1 MKSGT
6 AQKLVLNMLSTGAM
20 VKLGKVYQNLMVD
33 VKATNVK
40 LIDRACR
47 IVVEATGASR
57 AEAENALSQTEF
69 EVKPAILMI
78 LKGVSAEQARQDL
91 QQHHGYLRAAL

>member
-40 LIDRACR
+40 LVDRACR

-57 AEAENALSQTEF
+57 VEAENALSQTEF

-78 LKGVSAEQARQDL
+78 LKGVSAEQARLNL
-91 QQHHGYLRAAL
+91 QQHNGYLRAAL